1 MPMFV
6 APQIYCAGTDKPHAV
21 NLNKIET
28 FGGANRVD
36 HTRNRDCRTDE
47 GPPMNEKTQVATP
60 AAPDGA
66 VQRLRGGELGVIDI
80 ATSTM
85 ANIGPA
91 FSFYFSFAGIVAV
104 SGIASPLT
112 VLVAAV
118 AIFLLGNTLSVF
130 SVRMP
135 STGSFVSFIGRSLG
149 TIPGVTSAITL
160 IVGYIIALAGVVAA
174 TGAITALLL
183 SNLFGITV
191 SWKVLA
197 AVFVVFAF
205 AVMITGVKASTRIA
219 GVFFMVEMAVLV
231 VVSIALLVIH
241 HGSINVQPFNPA
253 RLPGGLKGLGVGF
266 PLAVFLF
273 VGWENSATLAEETTN
288 PRRNIPRAIFASIAL
303 MAVTYLFV
311 SYAAIVGFND
321 STDAVAKADIP
332 FVDLAKSVGGAF
344 GILAVAAGF
353 TSTVS
358 VLIAAANS
366 QTRLLF
372 NAGRE
377 RLLPSVLGKVAGRG
391 QTPLFCYIVFFVA
404 ALALTFGVGWNQEPL
419 TTFGDLATLGTIMIV
434 VVYLVANLGLPVY
447 ALRHDRAQ
455 LNVVRHIVLPLLG
468 AAALVYPLY
477 SLLQPGQP
485 APFNY
490 FPIITL
496 GVVVVALVYSTVLR
510 IIDPGVGDRLGSIV
524 ADH

>member
-1 MPMFV
+1 MSD
-6 APQIYCAGTDKPHAV
+6 T
-21 NLNKIET
+21 
-28 FGGANRVD
+28 
-36 HTRNRDCRTDE
+36 TRT
-47 GPPMNEKTQVATP
+47 AP
-60 AAPDGA
+60 AAPGDGA
-66 VQRLRGGELGVIDI
+66 VQRLRGGELSVIDI

-135 STGSFVSFIGRSLG
+135 STGSFISFIGRSLG
-149 TIPGVTSAITL
+149 TIPGVTSAVTL

-183 SNLFGITV
+183 SDLFGVIV
-191 SWKVLA
+191 SWKLLA
-197 AVFVVFAF
+197 AIFVVFAF
-205 AVMITGVKASTRIA
+205 VVMITGVKASTRIA
-219 GVFFMVEMAVLV
+219 GAFFMIEMAVLV
-231 VVSIALLVIH
+231 IVSVALLITH
-241 HGSINVQPFNPA
+241 HGSINLQPFNPA
-253 RLPGGLKGLGVGF
+253 RLPGGLKGLGLGF

-288 PRRNIPRAIFASIAL
+288 PRRNIPRAIFASVAL

-311 SYAAIVGFND
+311 SYASIVGFND
-321 STDAVAKADIP
+321 STAAIAKADIP
-332 FVDLAKSVGGAF
+332 FVDLAKTVAGAF

-358 VLIAAANS
+358 VLIAATNS

-377 RLLPSVLGKVAGRG
+377 RLLPAVLGKVTGRG
-391 QTPLFCYIVFFVA
+391 QTPLVAYVVFFVA
-404 ALALTFGVGWNQEPL
+404 ALGLTFGVGWNSEPL
-419 TTFGDLATLGTIMIV
+419 VTFGDLATLGTILIA
-434 VVYLVANLGLPVY
+434 VVYLVANIGLPVY
-447 ALRHDRAQ
+447 VFRHDRDH
-455 LNVVRHIVLPLLG
+455 LNIVRHIVLPLLG

-485 APFNY
+485 APFNR

-496 GVVVVALVYSTVLR
+496 GVVAVALVYSIVLR
-510 IIDPGVGDRLGSIV
+510 VIDPGVGDRLGSIV

>member
-1 MPMFV
+1 MSDNS
-6 APQIYCAGTDKPHAV
+6 AAS
-21 NLNKIET
+21 
-28 FGGANRVD
+28 
-36 HTRNRDCRTDE
+36 TR
-47 GPPMNEKTQVATP
+47 VATGTS
-60 AAPDGA
+60 AGET
-66 VQRLRGGELGVIDI
+66 VQRLRGGELSVIDT

-135 STGSFVSFIGRSLG
+135 TTGSFISFIGRSLG
-149 TIPGVTSAITL
+149 TIPGVTSAVTL

-183 SNLFGITV
+183 SNLFHVDV
-191 SWKVLA
+191 SWKWLSA
-197 AVFVVFAF
+197 IFVVFAF
-205 AVMITGVKASTRIA
+205 VVMITGVKASTRVA
-219 GVFFMVEMAVLV
+219 GAFFMIEMAVLI
-231 VVSIALLVIH
+231 VVSIALLITH
-241 HGSINVQPFNPA
+241 HGSINLQPFNPS
-253 RLPGGLKGLGVGF
+253 RLPGGLKGLGLGF
-266 PLAVFLF
+266 PLAMFMF
-273 VGWENSATLAEETTN
+273 VGWENSATLAEEATN
-288 PRRNIPRAIFASIAL
+288 PRRNIPRAIFASVAL
-303 MAVTYLFV
+303 MAITYLFV

-321 STDAVAKADIP
+321 SSDAIAKADIP
-332 FVDLAKSVGGAF
+332 FIDLAKTIGGAF
-344 GILAVAAGF
+344 GVLAIAAGF

-358 VLIAAANS
+358 VLIAATNS

-377 RLLPSVLGKVAGRG
+377 RLLPAALGKVTGRG
-391 QTPLFCYIVFFVA
+391 QTPLVSYAVFFVA
-404 ALALTFGVGWNQEPL
+404 ALALVYGTGWNAEPL
-419 TTFGDLATLGTIMIV
+419 TTFGNLATLGTIMIV
-434 VVYLVANLGLPVY
+434 VVYLVANIGLPVFV
-447 ALRHDRAQ
+447 LRHDRAQ
-455 LNVVRHIVLPLLG
+455 LNVFRHIVLPVLG

-485 APFNY
+485 APFSY
-490 FPIITL
+490 FPFITL

-510 IIDPGVGDRLGSIV
+510 AIDPDVGDRLGSIV
-524 ADH
+524 AEH